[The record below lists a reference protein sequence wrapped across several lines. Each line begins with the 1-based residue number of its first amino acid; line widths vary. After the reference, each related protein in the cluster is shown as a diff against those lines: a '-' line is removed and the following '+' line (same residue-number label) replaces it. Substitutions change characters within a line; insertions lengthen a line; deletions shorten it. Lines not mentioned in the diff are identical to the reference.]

1 LFGILAFVAIYALH
15 SSTIKDATQSKVFP
29 IFHVSKP
36 GFVDIMKKSRSP
48 LDLNKKSHKVVRKC
62 VSFDSFYDEC
72 PTLPLHE
79 YTDEEHAACF
89 FNDDEYDAIAHECL
103 KIISRLTKGQKTSSK
118 KYSKRGLERMTP
130 KAQDAKDLNKLNAVI
145 AVLETQG
152 KQIGVGCN
160 DPEEI
165 AREYQ
170 IAAAQRCQ
178 EYAEKVGDRDA
189 RRAKTPR
196 AA

>member
-1 LFGILAFVAIYALH
+1 MQLN
-15 SSTIKDATQSKVFP
+15 KVFP
-29 IFHVSKP
+29 IVHVSKP
-36 GFVDIMKKSRSP
+36 GFVNIMKKSRSS
-48 LDLNKKSHKVVRKC
+48 LDLNEKSHKVVGKC
-62 VSFDSFYDEC
+62 ISFDSFYYEC

-89 FNDDEYDAIAHECL
+89 SNDDEYDAFEHECL
-103 KIISRLTKGQKTSSK
+103 KIIGKMNKGQKISSK
-118 KYSKRGLERMTP
+118 KYSKRGLERMTS
-130 KAQDAKDLNKLNAVI
+130 KAQDAKDLNRLNAVT
-145 AVLETQG
+145 AVLATQV

-178 EYAEKVGDRDA
+178 GYAEKVGARDA
-189 RRAKTPR
+189 RRAKLQSREP
-196 AA
+196 

>member
-1 LFGILAFVAIYALH
+1 
-15 SSTIKDATQSKVFP
+15 
-29 IFHVSKP
+29 
-36 GFVDIMKKSRSP
+36 MKKRQSSLHLKGKSRE
-48 LDLNKKSHKVVRKC
+48 VVRKC

-89 FNDDEYDAIAHECL
+89 FNDDEYDAFANECL
-103 KIISRLTKGQKTSSK
+103 KIISKMTKGQKISSK

-130 KAQDAKDLNKLNAVI
+130 KAQDAKNLNKLNAVL
-145 AVLETQG
+145 AVIETQG
-152 KQIGVGCN
+152 KQIGGGYN

-178 EYAEKVGDRDA
+178 EYAEKVGARDA
-189 RRAKTPR
+189 RRAKMIPLEPR
-196 AA
+196 

>member
-1 LFGILAFVAIYALH
+1 MQL
-15 SSTIKDATQSKVFP
+15 STVSP
-29 IFHVSKP
+29 NFHVSNP
-36 GFVDIMKKSRSP
+36 GFVDIMTKDRFS
-48 LDLNKKSHKVVRKC
+48 LDLNEKSREVVRKC
-62 VSFDSFYDEC
+62 VSFDCLYDEW

-89 FNDDEYDAIAHECL
+89 FNEDEYDAIADECL
-103 KIISRLTKGQKTSSK
+103 KIISKMTKGQKISSK

-170 IAAAQRCQ
+170 IAAAARCQ
-178 EYAEKVGDRDA
+178 EYAEKVGARDA
-189 RRAKTPR
+189 SSAKMLSREPC
-196 AA
+196 